1 MCNRYEG
8 VMYRG
13 INIDLNPV
21 MKQKYD
27 TYETSFAVGTK
38 ITFPAPTSCTTSD
51 HIASDFTNGIQLMIQ
66 NQSGVMMVP
75 GHLSAFEE
83 DEVMPPFPSSYKV
96 VARSKVQDTVV
107 VVIAAL
113 QSAVTYCSPPASPA
127 PSAAVK
133 SPPAPPAAAAAIIS
147 AASAAV
153 APPATAED
161 PEIMA
166 LSQALKGLDFG
177 SAATCL
183 KFAKALEEQGILTL
197 DKLKKMAPD
206 KVQKV
211 LEKVK
216 MTETQIDTIM
226 EAVAPPP
233 AAAVAA
239 PAAPAP
245 APKPAAFASPA
256 AAAAAPAVA
265 APAPAP
271 KAAAVAFNE
280 SPSCVATLQ
289 GHGSSDVNCV
299 AFHASLPVLATGS
312 DDKTA
317 KLWRLNSDCSAASCV
332 ATLQGHGNDVRSVA
346 FHASLPIL
354 ATGSWDDTAK
364 LWR

>member
-1 MCNRYEG
+1 M
-8 VMYRG
+8 
-13 INIDLNPV
+13 
-21 MKQKYD
+21 
-27 TYETSFAVGTK
+27 
-38 ITFPAPTSCTTSD
+38 
-51 HIASDFTNGIQLMIQ
+51 
-66 NQSGVMMVP
+66 
-75 GHLSAFEE
+75 
-83 DEVMPPFPSSYKV
+83 
-96 VARSKVQDTVV
+96 
-107 VVIAAL
+107 
-113 QSAVTYCSPPASPA
+113 
-127 PSAAVK
+127 
-133 SPPAPPAAAAAIIS
+133 
-147 AASAAV
+147 
-153 APPATAED
+153 
-161 PEIMA
+161 
-166 LSQALKGLDFG
+166 
-177 SAATCL
+177 

-299 AFHASLPVLATGS
+299 AFHASLPILATGS
-312 DDKTA
+312 DDHTA

-332 ATLQGHGNDVRSVA
+332 ATLQGHSGSVYSVA
-346 FHASLPIL
+346 CHASLPGISD
-354 ATGSWDDTAK
+354 ATSSWWSLEMEPTLVGPANSIQASPRLK
-364 LWR
+364 LMAAGRHQSY